1 MNSTALSG
9 RQGRKSQGIER
20 RQFLQTGV
28 ALATVAA
35 TGVGLLT
42 RAAAA
47 EPGEAVTPF
56 KVAVPSTDIA
66 DLHKRLSLVRWPTAE
81 TVPNPSQGVPLARM
95 KALVDYWQHGY
106 DWRRFEGQINRLPQ
120 FRTTIDGLGIHF
132 IHVRSPH
139 AEATPLLLTHGWPG
153 SVVEF
158 MKVIEPLTNPSAHG
172 GRAEDAFHLVI
183 PSLPGFGFSDAPTA
197 PGWNMARVA
206 KAWGVLMQRLGYT
219 RFVAQG
225 GDWGA
230 AVTTWMAKLQVPG
243 LAAIRLNLP
252 LLFPPPIQGQ
262 PTDEEKKALGQL
274 QRYRD
279 ELGAYAAVMRTRPQT
294 IGYALN
300 DSPVAQAAWIYEKFI
315 EWTDSKGD
323 PESVISRDA
332 ILDDISLYW
341 FTRTGISSAR
351 MYFESFGKDFSA
363 QKLDIPVAVSLFPGE
378 FFQPPKVW
386 GERMY
391 SRLVYWNV
399 APRGGHFAALEQPE
413 LFASELRNAFA
424 AAH

>member
-1 MNSTALSG
+1 MNSTSQFNPQDTAQRGIG
-9 RQGRKSQGIER
+9 RRHL
-20 RQFLQTGV
+20 LQAGV
-28 ALATVAA
+28 ALAAA
-35 TGVGLLT
+35 GVTGVGLLA
-42 RAAAA
+42 RAGAAQA
-47 EPGEAVTPF
+47 DDAITPF
-56 KVAVPSTDIA
+56 KVSVPAADIA
-66 DLHKRLSLVRWPTAE
+66 DLRRRLSLVRWPSAE
-81 TVPNPSQGVPLARM
+81 TVPDASEGVPLARM

-106 DWRRFEGQINRLPQ
+106 DWRRFEAQINRLPQ

-158 MKVIEPLTNPSAHG
+158 MKVIEPLTNPTAHG

-206 KAWGVLMQRLGYT
+206 KAWGVLMQRLGYS

-243 LAAIRLNLP
+243 LAAIHLNLP

-279 ELGAYAAVMRTRPQT
+279 ELGAYAALMRTRPQT

-300 DSPVAQAAWIYEKFI
+300 DSPVGQAAWIYEKFI
-315 EWTDSKGD
+315 EWTDSDGN
-323 PESVISRDA
+323 PEAVLRKDA
-332 ILDDISLYW
+332 MLDDISLYW
-341 FTRTGISSAR
+341 FTRTGTSSAR
-351 MYFESFGKDFSA
+351 LYRESFGKDFA
-363 QKLDIPVAVSLFPGE
+363 TQKLDIPVAVSVFPAE
-378 FFQPPKVW
+378 LYRPLKKW
-386 GERMY
+386 GERVY
-391 SRLVYWNV
+391 SKLIYWNE
-399 APRGGHFAALEQPE
+399 APRGGHFAAFEQPAIFVTE
-413 LFASELRNAFA
+413 VRKAFA
-424 AAH
+424 LAR